1 MLLQQI
7 KPQKGKDFSNLP
19 GKTLDVFDNRK
30 YLQSI
35 KYDGNQIF
43 IVKIGNEVEFYT
55 SDWKQFYLGVVAKEL
70 LEIEEDFLLVGEFM
84 HDCAGRLG
92 DRTKSAILTTYRT
105 NFNKNLVNGTSELK
119 TSIKVFDALKINT
132 INALGEVALISIVS
146 NIKYRDR
153 LKYAQTIVKGCKYL
167 STIIVTEV
175 TGAQAKETNI
185 YLLRT
190 GWEGSMLVEP
200 DSLYEMGKRVN
211 HSIKLKGRKTADLL
225 CIDTELGEGK
235 YMGLIGSLVLE
246 DSEGRR
252 VSVGSGLSDSDRLY
266 HEDYYI
272 GKVIEI
278 SYEQIMDTY
287 IQPTFIRI
295 RDDKRSIHD

>member
-19 GKTLDVFDNRK
+19 GKTLGIFDNTT

-70 LEIEEDFLLVGEFM
+70 YDLEEDFLLVGEFM
-84 HDCAGRLG
+84 HDCLGKLG

-119 TSIKVFDALKINT
+119 TNIKVFDALKINT
-132 INALGEVALISIVS
+132 SIVS
-146 NIKYRDR
+146 NIKYKDR
-153 LKYAQTIVKGCKYL
+153 LKYAQTIVKGCTYL
-167 STIIVTEV
+167 SVIAVSEV
-175 TGAQAKETNI
+175 TGAQARENNLD
-185 YLLRT
+185 LLRR

-200 DSLYEMGKRVN
+200 DSLYEIGKRVN

-235 YMGLIGSLVLE
+235 YMDLIGSLVLE
-246 DSEGRR
+246 DSQGRR
-252 VSVGSGLSDSDRLY
+252 VSVGSGLSDKDRLH

-278 SYEQIMDTY
+278 GYEQIMDTY
-287 IQPTFIRI
+287 IQPTFISI
-295 RDDKRSIHD
+295 REDKKEIN

>member
-1 MLLQQI
+1 MLLLQI

-19 GKTLDVFDNRK
+19 NKTLEVFDNTT

-43 IVKIGNEVEFYT
+43 IIKIGNEVEFYT
-55 SDWKQFYLGVVAKEL
+55 SDWKQFYLGVVAKEV

-84 HDCAGRLG
+84 HDCIGKLG

-105 NFNKNLVNGTSELK
+105 NFNKNLTNGISELK
-119 TSIKVFDALKINT
+119 TNIKIFDALQIVNNT
-132 INALGEVALISIVS
+132 LICNVMY
-146 NIKYRDR
+146 KDR
-153 LKYAQTIVKGCKYL
+153 IKYAQTIVKGCTYL

-175 TGAQAKETNI
+175 TGAQAKESNI
-185 YLLRT
+185 DLLRR

-200 DSLYEMGKRVN
+200 ISFYEIGKRVN

-235 YMGLIGSLVLE
+235 YMDLIGSLVLE

-252 VSVGSGLSDSDRLY
+252 VSVGSGLSDNDRLY
-266 HEDYYI
+266 HEDFYI

-278 SYEQIMDTY
+278 EYEQIMDTY

-295 RDDKRSIHD
+295 RDDKTKKDIN